1 MARST
6 PRLFLT
12 TMQPASS
19 IDDRLTSCGNAAYG
33 RFSFQFILVSLRF
46 SDPGQNK
53 ELRVSECRD
62 ADVVLVCFPVNELK
76 QDVQVLANELRVFKE
91 GAQIDSI
98 VLVGT
103 KSDLK
108 NDEPTTA
115 KGWNV
120 ARELSAR
127 IYLECSST
135 DVNHDSVKELF
146 KKVIDISTNKTKK
159 NAFLS
164 ELQRNR
170 R

>member
-1 MARST
+1 M
-6 PRLFLT
+6 
-12 TMQPASS
+12 
-19 IDDRLTSCGNAAYG
+19 
-33 RFSFQFILVSLRF
+33 
-46 SDPGQNK
+46 
-53 ELRVSECRD
+53 SECRD